1 MRICLFEHHNNPYPI
16 QGYGGIER
24 VNQLL
29 FLKLSEL
36 GYDVTLIVVDS
47 STIESKYSN
56 QKIIKL
62 PFYEIENIRYGRVPL
77 SKYFNGDIFQT
88 HTSSSKYCNFNFT
101 DFNGKWVATCHG
113 HIEWVGAK
121 YQSFV
126 SKNQYNQHIIHNLI
140 EPTTEKIFFTPECV
154 ESEHFFYDANGTHD
168 KIAWLARICHDKGV
182 DRLIQIASNINEDI
196 IVAGNIEDY
205 GLYNQLISLPNVKY
219 YGYIKTEEEKSK
231 FFSNAKLSL
240 HTSNFE
246 DPFPL
251 TILEAQSCG
260 IPVVTWANGSVKES
274 NFSLENVHDSLESV
288 IDYLKNQKYT
298 KFSNNEIENWV
309 KSNFSSKNLADN
321 YLNVYREILIK

>member
-24 VNQLL
+24 INQLL

-47 STIESKYSN
+47 STIESKYPN

-62 PFYEIENIRYGRVPL
+62 PFHEIENIRYGRIPV

-101 DFNGKWVATCHG
+101 DFNGKWIATCHG

-140 EPTTEKIFFTPECV
+140 ESTTEKIFFTPGCV
-154 ESEHFFYDANGTHD
+154 ESEHFFYDINGTHN
-168 KIAWLARICHDKGV
+168 KLVWLGRICHDKGV
-182 DRLIQIASNINEDI
+182 DRLIEIAKNIDDDI
-196 IVAGNIEDY
+196 LVAGNIVENH
-205 GLYNQLISLPNVKY
+205 LFNELMSCSNVKY
-219 YGYIKTEEEKSK
+219 CGYITTEEEKSK
-231 FFSNAKLSL
+231 FFSNAKASL

-260 IPVVTWANGSVKES
+260 IPVITWSNGSVRES
-274 NFSLENVHDSLESV
+274 NFSLKNVHDSLESV
-288 IDYLKNQKYT
+288 IDYLKSHNYLLL
-298 KFSNNEIENWV
+298 NNHEIENWV
-309 KSNFSSKNLADN
+309 KSNFSSKNLAEN
-321 YLNVYREILIK
+321 YLNVYNQILNK